1 MLHVSVN
8 GESRSI
14 ADNSTIADLLQD
26 LKINSRYC
34 AVEQNREIVPREEH
48 ACTRLND
55 GDALEIVTLVG
66 GG

>member
-14 ADNSTIADLLQD
+14 ADNSTIADLLQE

-48 ACTRLND
+48 DRTRLND